1 MIELVEQVRRGVEA
15 AARSELTDHGALNGV
30 EIVGSSRLF
39 YSTGC
44 LLRLRFEQGPLDV
57 YVKIYRRSGKGFE
70 EECVGWAREEFLLL
84 QGVSRLARQVGG
96 PPVVRPLLL
105 LPEVPGVAF
114 EYHPGRPLNE
124 LLRRRLGFGGRSV
137 AEIASLFRGV
147 GRGLRQFHDL
157 TRPGGAGRAHVEGL
171 APVEWG
177 LDRVLASTDE
187 MAERAASLCRRSVRG
202 TLERQYADTRS
213 AFCSAVGE
221 DYPRW
226 GLHGDFTPVN
236 VFVHDGDLTL
246 FDFVNFALGHPYE
259 DLSRFLAYTAFLRKD
274 PLSFSSG
281 EVSELCRAF
290 LDGYG
295 IANDE
300 RQGPE
305 LAFFFQR
312 SLFRTLGGGIR
323 FQTRSWPLS
332 AIYAASMRRVLESRV
347 AAGGGLP

>member
-1 MIELVEQVRRGVEA
+1 MNELVEQVRRGVET
-15 AARSELTDHGALNGV
+15 AARSELANRGALSDV
-30 EIVGSSRLF
+30 EVVGSSRLF

-44 LLRLRFEQGPLDV
+44 RLRLRFENGLLDV

-84 QGVSRLARQVGG
+84 QGVSEFARRLGG

-124 LLRRRLGFGGRSV
+124 LLRRRLGFGGRSIQ
-137 AEIASLFRGV
+137 ELASLFRGV
-147 GRGLRQFHDL
+147 GEGLRQFHDL
-157 TRPGGAGRAHVEGL
+157 TRPGGAGRAHVEWL
-171 APVEWG
+171 RPVEWG
-177 LDRVLASTDE
+177 LDRVLTSTDE
-187 MAERAASLCRRSVRG
+187 MGERAASLCRRSVRAP
-202 TLERQYADTRS
+202 LERQYAAVRGAFRS
-213 AFCSAVGE
+213 AVAD

-259 DLSRFLAYTAFLRKD
+259 DLSRFLAYIAFLPKD
-274 PLSFSSG
+274 PLSFRAG

-295 IANDE
+295 IGDDE

-323 FQTRSWPLS
+323 FQTRPWPLS
-332 AIYAASMRRVLESRV
+332 ALYAASMRRVLESRI

>member
-44 LLRLRFEQGPLDV
+44 RLRLRFEQGPLDV

-84 QGVSRLARQVGG
+84 
-96 PPVVRPLLL
+96 
-105 LPEVPGVAF
+105 PGVAF

-147 GRGLRQFHDL
+147 GESLRQFHDL
-157 TRPGGAGRAHVEGL
+157 TRPGGAGRAHVEWL
-171 APVEWG
+171 RPVEWG

-187 MAERAASLCRRSVRG
+187 MAERAASLCRRGIRG
-202 TLERQYADTRS
+202 ILERQYADARS
-213 AFCSAVGE
+213 AFRNAVGD

-236 VFVHDGDLTL
+236 VFVHEGHLTL

-281 EVSELCRAF
+281 EVSALCQAF

-295 IANDE
+295 IGNEE
-300 RQGPE
+300 RGGPE
-305 LAFFFQR
+305 LVFFFQR

-332 AIYAASMRRVLESRV
+332 ALYAASMRRVLESRV